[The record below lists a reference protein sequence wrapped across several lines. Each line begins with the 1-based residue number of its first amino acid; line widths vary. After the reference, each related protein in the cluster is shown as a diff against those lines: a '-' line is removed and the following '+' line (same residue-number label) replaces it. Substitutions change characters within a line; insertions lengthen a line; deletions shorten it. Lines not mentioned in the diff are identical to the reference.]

1 MKQIVISAVN
11 LRKGGTLTILRQ
23 CLAFLSEWAPS
34 KGYEVI
40 TLVHQRELADYPNIR
55 YIEIPWAIEG
65 WGKRLWCEYVT
76 MGRIARELGPIDLWL
91 SLHDTTPGGLLPD
104 FVPLPSMAME
114 RLPLR
119 QEDPAVCHVH
129 SLCVSDWYSQ
139 KSLSCRPAAVA

>member
-40 TLVHQRELADYPNIR
+40 ALVHQRELADYPNIR

-91 SLHDTTPGGLLPD
+91 SLHDTTPR
-104 FVPLPSMAME
+104 VKAR
-114 RLPLR
+114 RLRPTSTR
-119 QEDPAVCHVH
+119 
-129 SLCVSDWYSQ
+129 WG
-139 KSLSCRPAAVA
+139 SCSTR